1 MKKIF
6 RNILL
11 AFLIILTVRCDKGL
25 EEININRANPTAVD
39 PAALLN
45 NAIVNLSYSTR
56 SVIFDMGIVQQLV
69 TPNGGVLA
77 GANFNQDS
85 RDAGTGGAIWT
96 LYYQNVIKYTHDVIV
111 QTKSVPGR
119 SNLYNMARII
129 QAYAFMIL
137 TDEYGSIPFTDAG
150 AGYTDLILFQNTRT
164 SRIFIQSFYRSLQK
178 PVQLYPPMQQQ
189 DQKPRIS
196 YMRETLL
203 SGKNLD
209 TRCYC
214 VQV

>member
-85 RDAGTGGAIWT
+85 RDAGTGGAI
-96 LYYQNVIKYTHDVIV
+96 
-111 QTKSVPGR
+111 
-119 SNLYNMARII
+119 
-129 QAYAFMIL
+129 
-137 TDEYGSIPFTDAG
+137 
-150 AGYTDLILFQNTRT
+150 
-164 SRIFIQSFYRSLQK
+164 
-178 PVQLYPPMQQQ
+178 
-189 DQKPRIS
+189 
-196 YMRETLL
+196 
-203 SGKNLD
+203 
-209 TRCYC
+209 
-214 VQV
+214 